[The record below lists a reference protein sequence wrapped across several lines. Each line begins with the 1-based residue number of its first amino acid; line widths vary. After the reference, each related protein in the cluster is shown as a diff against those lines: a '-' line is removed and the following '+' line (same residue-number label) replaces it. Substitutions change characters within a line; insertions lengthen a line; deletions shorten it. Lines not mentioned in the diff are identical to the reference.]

1 MLITTVQ
8 LNNEKCDCINISR
21 MFDGNNHPL
30 TDRVWKQLI
39 DVILLVMYACLCLRD
54 WYHA

>member
-8 LNNEKCDCINISR
+8 LNNEKFDCINISR
-21 MFDGNNHPL
+21 MFDGNNQAL
-30 TDRVWKQLI
+30 TDRDWKQLM